1 MTSRLDTGWHVR
13 DEGGNMAR
21 VHLTVLRAL
30 GLDET
35 SYGFN
40 GGESSDA
47 LPFLVG

>member
-1 MTSRLDTGWHVR
+1 
-13 DEGGNMAR
+13 

-30 GLDET
+30 GLEQP

-40 GGESSDA
+40 GGESTDA